1 MASGK
6 IPQVDTP
13 RGVASATV
21 AFFLWGILPLFW
33 KGLHFMPPV
42 SIIAHRTLW
51 SLTLLLPVM
60 AFRRQLGTVWQTLTS
75 ASGIGWYLLSG
86 CFLASNWLLYVWAT
100 LNGHILE
107 GALGY
112 YLNPFFNM
120 LFGAW
125 FFGERQSRLQ
135 LLAVIVAAAG
145 VAIQIVAAHG
155 FPWIA
160 LVLAITFALYAV
172 IRKKAPLG
180 ALDGL
185 TCETLL
191 LAPVALIWLCLH
203 HPTVSDAFGG
213 SAPHAGLLIFTGIAT
228 ATPLLCFGYAT
239 RAIRLTTL
247 GILQFLG
254 PTLQFLI
261 GWAVYGETLTPAR
274 LWSFA
279 LIWTAVAVYAV
290 DALRRRPDLPAK
302 ATDLVEES

>member
-1 MASGK
+1 MADK
-6 IPQVDTP
+6 APQADAP
-13 RGVASATV
+13 RGIASATV

-51 SLTLLLPVM
+51 SLMLLLPVIGY
-60 AFRRQLGTVWQTLTS
+60 RKQLGLVKATLFS
-75 ASGIGWYLLSG
+75 LKGAGWYLLSG
-86 CFLASNWLLYVWAT
+86 SLLVSNWLLYVWAT

-107 GALGY
+107 AALGY

-125 FFGERQSRLQ
+125 FFGDRQSRLQ
-135 LLAVIVAAAG
+135 LVAVVVAG
-145 VAIQIVAAHG
+145 VGVGLQIVAAG
-155 FPWIA
+155 KLPWIA

-172 IRKKAPLG
+172 VRKKAPLE
-180 ALDGL
+180 ALSGL

-191 LAPVALIWLCLH
+191 LAPLALGWLCLH
-203 HPTVSDAFGG
+203 HGSVGEAFGESPG
-213 SAPHAGLLIFTGIAT
+213 HAGLLVFTGIAT

-239 RAIRLTTL
+239 RTIRLTTL

-261 GWAVYGETLTPAR
+261 GWAIYHEPLDSTR

-279 LIWTAVAVYAV
+279 LIWSAVAIYAT
-290 DALRRRPDLPAK
+290 DALRKRPIMPA
-302 ATDLVEES
+302 